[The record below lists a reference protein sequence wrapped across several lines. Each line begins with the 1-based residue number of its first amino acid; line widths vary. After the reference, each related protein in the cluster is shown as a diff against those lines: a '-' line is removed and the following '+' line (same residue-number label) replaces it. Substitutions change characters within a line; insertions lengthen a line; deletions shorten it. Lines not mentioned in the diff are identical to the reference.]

1 METNIF
7 MEIFLLVLIST
18 SIVNCQKRIRQ
29 GVAWAF
35 HTSVL
40 LSFLLLIVSVFM
52 VVIFVKAARANVNYI
67 DISAILLWTCVFI
80 GAAYNLVTTKKID
93 ITKTEVIV
101 HPLIGKDKKHS
112 FGRALYYTIINKSD
126 HHYAW
131 KEITIFFNARKVH
144 ISSFQH
150 KDYVD
155 IHNQLLKHGIPEQ
168 HNISNP
174 PVQQYS

>member
-7 MEIFLLVLIST
+7 MELFLLVLIST
-18 SIVNCQKRIRQ
+18 SIFNCQKRIRQ
-29 GVAWAF
+29 GVSWAY

-40 LSFLLLIVSVFM
+40 LSLLLLIVSIFM
-52 VVIFVKAARANVNYI
+52 IVIFTKAAQVNCNYI
-67 DISAILLWTCVFI
+67 DISALILWGTVFL
-80 GAAYNLVTTKKID
+80 AASYNLITTKKID

-101 HPLIGKDKKHS
+101 HPLIGKDQKHT
-112 FGRALYYTIINKSD
+112 FGRALYYTIINKND

-131 KEITIFFNARKVH
+131 KEITIFFNSRKVH

-155 IHNQLLKHGIPEQ
+155 IHNQLLKHGIPELAADTAQ
-168 HNISNP
+168 AP
-174 PVQQYS
+174 A